1 MADLF
6 SIIVLMEHLEKAFI
20 RDSIT
25 ADEYVLLC
33 NSLFHHFLNLL
44 ELTVPCSRY
53 TPQCSNLIA
62 KYKTALNFLSDTVTD
77 LESFMAKYK
86 VRWPFEVIGFLK
98 CHIGI
103 CILTVYIAELPGCSH
118 PLQNRSSSNI

>member
-25 ADEYVLLC
+25 ADEYVFTLRL
-33 NSLFHHFLNLL
+33 SWLF
-44 ELTVPCSRY
+44 ELVEAYCTLSSRY

-86 VRWPFEVIGFLK
+86 VRWPSEVFGFLK
-98 CHIGI
+98 CLIDI
-103 CILTVYIAELPGCSH
+103 CLLTACIAELPGCSH

>member
-25 ADEYVLLC
+25 ADEYVVRRLFVALPLS
-33 NSLFHHFLNLL
+33 SLTIDSL
-44 ELTVPCSRY
+44 PSRY
-53 TPQCSNLIA
+53 TPQCANLIA

-86 VRWPFEVIGFLK
+86 VK
-98 CHIGI
+98 D
-103 CILTVYIAELPGCSH
+103 LT
-118 PLQNRSSSNI
+118 

>member
-25 ADEYVLLC
+25 ADEYVVRPLSVALSPS
-33 NSLFHHFLNLL
+33 SLTIDSL
-44 ELTVPCSRY
+44 PSRY
-53 TPQCSNLIA
+53 TPQCANLIA

-86 VRWPFEVIGFLK
+86 VKR
-98 CHIGI
+98 
-103 CILTVYIAELPGCSH
+103 
-118 PLQNRSSSNI
+118 